1 MNKHAAALF
10 TSGMILLLAVIML
23 TGASVAWFIISTK
36 PEISGMQVQLYTN
49 QALLVSDSRNGEY
62 VQTLDIGASF
72 CRYVELRPVSTVDG
86 VNWFL
91 PAYEAAGPL
100 KDPSEFILDD
110 TLSHSNILNCAR
122 DGTPLEGAALM
133 AAREQGYYVWTEFW
147 LKTEEELCHVGLS
160 VPGSSE
166 LDQWETEQGTYGT
179 YALANYELDGQSL
192 ALFDTQAQA
201 ALRVGFLVGMNTSA
215 QKFVIYEPNADQR
228 SSPGKPESTSAET
241 SERYVVGFDKS
252 NNNYSEGYYIPTQ
265 PIGKN
270 EAGVG
275 QVTNI
280 NNANLIIQQK
290 SAWDTQALQ
299 ETLLNGSHPGSNEV
313 DLMGRFV
320 TNTAEL
326 MNGLDEDTNMALIGI
341 NTSIA
346 SEPVIVSLT
355 KDNPQKI
362 RMFIWLEGQ
371 DVDCW
376 NDVAAGSFVINLEF
390 AGETT

>member
-1 MNKHAAALF
+1 MNKHATGLIS
-10 TSGMILLLAVIML
+10 SGIFLLLSVVML
-23 TGASVAWFIISTK
+23 AGASVAWFTISTK

-62 VQTLDIGASF
+62 VQALDIGAAF
-72 CRYVELRPVSTVDG
+72 CRYVELRPVSTADG

-91 PAYEAAGPL
+91 PAYEVSGPL

-110 TLSHSNILNCAR
+110 NLSHSNILNCAQ
-122 DGTPLEGAALM
+122 DGTPLDGAALM
-133 AAREQGYYVWTEFW
+133 AAREQGYYVWAEFW
-147 LKTEEELCHVGLS
+147 LKTEEELCNVCLS

-179 YALANYELDGQSL
+179 YALTDYELDGQNL
-192 ALFDTQAQA
+192 ILLDTQAQA
-201 ALRVGFLVGMNTSA
+201 ALRVGFLVEAGTDA
-215 QKFVIYEPNADQR
+215 QRFVIYEPNADQR

-252 NNNYSEGYYIPTQ
+252 SNNYSEGYYIPTQ

-270 EAGVG
+270 AAGVG
-275 QVTNI
+275 EVTGI
-280 NNANLIIQQK
+280 DGADLIIQQQGV
-290 SAWDTQALQ
+290 WDTQTLR
-299 ETLLNGSHPGSNEV
+299 ETLLDGRVPGSNEV
-313 DLMGRFV
+313 DSMGRFV
-320 TNTAEL
+320 ADTAEL
-326 MNGLDEDTNMALIGI
+326 MNALDENTNMAPIGI

-346 SEPVIVSLT
+346 SEPVIISLT

-362 RMFIWLEGQ
+362 RMFVWLEGQ